1 MPIMCWGRDAG
12 NMTTMTSSAPAPT
25 AAPASSPA
33 PTSAPRQR
41 AWYWRLWAGTPKDLL
56 FLFIAFPIG
65 ATTFGVSIGLFS
77 AAAGT
82 IATFFLGVIFLV
94 GALYLSRGAGT
105 LELSLL
111 QWIGR
116 PVIRRPDWN
125 DRTAKTGFLG
135 WLRSLFGNGHYWL
148 YLLWTMIVNFIVTT
162 VSFTIAVTWFATVL
176 GGLTGWIW
184 MGFIPNND
192 RDFFVSSWL
201 AERMGLLLVD
211 PLLVDTLLWVV
222 VGIIFTATLPFVL
235 RGLTWMHWGVARGL
249 LSSFRADALEK
260 EVATL
265 SESRTAAVAAEGTAL
280 RRLERDIHDGPQQRL
295 VRLQMDLAAAERQL
309 DTDPDAARRLLE
321 EARQMSKDALEE
333 LRALSRGFAPPI
345 LLDRGLVAA
354 LESLA
359 VRSAV
364 TVRVVSSLPAG
375 TDLPT
380 ELERNAYFIAAE
392 GLTNAVKHSGATAI
406 DLRLDLRRV
415 PESDETRGLSSESRS
430 GARIETW
437 LDVTVSDDGRGGARP
452 KPEHGL
458 AGLQERVLG
467 QGGTLEISSPK
478 GGPTVVTAHLPVA
491 TAG

>member
-1 MPIMCWGRDAG
+1 MSTETA
-12 NMTTMTSSAPAPT
+12 TTHGPKPKAL
-25 AAPASSPA
+25 
-33 PTSAPRQR
+33 
-41 AWYWRLWAGTPKDLL
+41 YWRLWAGVPKELI
-56 FLFIAFPIG
+56 FLIIAFPIG
-65 ATTFGVSIGLFS
+65 VVMFAVSIGLFS

-82 IATFFLGVIFLV
+82 IATFFLGVLFLV
-94 GALYLSRGAGT
+94 GALYQARGAGAVELAL
-105 LELSLL
+105 LE
-111 QWIGR
+111 WTGR

-135 WLRSLFGNGHYWL
+135 WLKALFGNGHYWL
-148 YLLWTMIVNFIVTT
+148 YLVWTMLVNFVITT
-162 VSFTIAVTWFATVL
+162 ISFSIAISWFATAL
-176 GGLTGWIW
+176 GGVTGWIW
-184 MGFIPNND
+184 MGFIPNGD

-201 AERMGLLLVD
+201 AERVLGWDAPFD
-211 PLLVDTLLWVV
+211 PQVFDTLLWFV
-222 VGIIFTATLPFVL
+222 VGLIFAATLPFVT

-249 LSSFRADALEK
+249 LGAFRSDALEK

-265 SESRTAAVAAEGTAL
+265 TESRSAAVAAEGTAL

-295 VRLQMDLAAAERQL
+295 VRLQMDIAAAERQL
-309 DTDPDAARRLLE
+309 DTDPDAARKLLE
-321 EARQMSKDALEE
+321 EARQQSKDALEE

-364 TVRVVSSLPAG
+364 TVRVVSSLPEG

-406 DLRLDLRRV
+406 DVRLDLRRI
-415 PESDETRGLSSESRS
+415 PEADT
-430 GARIETW
+430 TW
-437 LDVTVSDDGRGGARP
+437 LDITVTDDGRGGA
-452 KPEHGL
+452 KAVPEHGL

-467 QGGTLEISSPK
+467 QGGTLDISSPK
-478 GGPTVVTAHLPVA
+478 GGPTVVAAHLPI
-491 TAG
+491 TTTPAG

>member
-1 MPIMCWGRDAG
+1 MPMGRSGRDAG
-12 NMTTMTSSAPAPT
+12 NMTTMTSEAAVPT
-25 AAPASSPA
+25 PAAPKE
-33 PTSAPRQR
+33 R
-41 AWYWRLWAGTPKDLL
+41 ALYWRLWAGVPKDLL

-65 ATTFGVSIGLFS
+65 AVTFGVSIGLFS

-94 GALYLSRGAGT
+94 GALYFSRGAGFV
-105 LELSLL
+105 ELGLL

-116 PVIRRPDWN
+116 PAIRRPDWN

-135 WLRSLFGNGHYWL
+135 WLRALFGNGHYWL
-148 YLLWTMIVNFIVTT
+148 YLLWAMIVNFIVTT
-162 VSFTIAVTWFATVL
+162 VSFTIAVTWFSTAL
-176 GGLTGWIW
+176 GGITGWIW
-184 MGFIPNND
+184 MGFIPNGD
-192 RDFFVSSWL
+192 RDFFVSSWV
-201 AERMGLLLVD
+201 AERFGFLLLD
-211 PLLVDTLLWVV
+211 PVLADTLWWIV
-222 VGIIFTATLPFVL
+222 VGVIFTATLPFVL

-265 SESRTAAVAAEGTAL
+265 AESRTAAVAAEGTAL

-295 VRLQMDLAAAERQL
+295 VRMQMDLAAAERQL

-321 EARQMSKDALEE
+321 EARQMSKEALEE

-364 TVRVVSSLPAG
+364 TVRVVSSLPSG
-375 TDLPT
+375 TELPT

-406 DLRLDLRRV
+406 DLRIDLRKV
-415 PESDETRGLSSESRS
+415 ADSD
-430 GARIETW
+430 ATW
-437 LDVTVSDDGRGGARP
+437 LDVTVSDDGRGGAKP
-452 KPEHGL
+452 KPGHGL

-467 QGGTLEISSPK
+467 QGGTLDISSPT
-478 GGPTVVTAHLPVA
+478 GGPTVVTAHLPVTTA
-491 TAG
+491 ATTAG

>member
-1 MPIMCWGRDAG
+1 MPMERCGRDAE
-12 NMTTMTSSAPAPT
+12 NMTTMTSPAPT
-25 AAPASSPA
+25 AS
-33 PTSAPRQR
+33 TQR
-41 AWYWRLWAGTPKDLL
+41 ALYWRLWAGTPKDLL
-56 FLFIAFPIG
+56 FLLIAFPIG
-65 ATTFGVSIGLFS
+65 VVMFGVSIGLFS

-94 GALYLSRGAGT
+94 GALYLARGAGT

-116 PVIRRPDWN
+116 PAIRRPDWN
-125 DRTAKTGFLG
+125 DRTAKTGFFG
-135 WLRSLFGNGHYWL
+135 WLRALFGNGHYWL
-148 YLLWTMIVNFIVTT
+148 YLLWTMLVNFVVTT
-162 VSFTIAVTWFATVL
+162 VSFTIAVTWFATAL
-176 GGLTGWIW
+176 GGVTGWIW
-184 MGFIPNND
+184 MGFIPNGD
-192 RDFFVSSWL
+192 RDFFVSSWI
-201 AERMGLLLVD
+201 AERLGFRLLD
-211 PLLVDTLLWVV
+211 PVLADTLWWVV
-222 VGIIFTATLPFVL
+222 VGVIFAATLPFVL

-265 SESRTAAVAAEGTAL
+265 TESRTAAVAAEGTAL

-295 VRLQMDLAAAERQL
+295 VRLQMDIAAAERQL

-321 EARQMSKDALEE
+321 EARQQSKDALEE

-392 GLTNAVKHSGATAI
+392 GLTNAVKHSGASAI
-406 DLRLDLRRV
+406 DLRLDQRRL
-415 PESDETRGLSSESRS
+415 PDTD
-430 GARIETW
+430 ETW
-437 LDVTVSDDGRGGARP
+437 LDITVTDDGKGGA
-452 KPEHGL
+452 KPEPGHGL
-458 AGLQERVLG
+458 ANLQERVLG
-467 QGGTLEISSPK
+467 LGGTLGISSPK
-478 GGPTVVTAHLPVA
+478 GGPTTLIAHLPVA
-491 TAG
+491 APTAG